1 MSCVSQENALMP
13 YMAKKKKTRDKI
25 KGNGFSWVQR
35 ARAKIM
41 LVRARQRGLPKTA
54 SHRMRRVPRRA
65 LRPLQRS
72 QAASQR
78 FTAARLSF
86 YVFTHSENTHCSS
99 ALSASTCLSPPG

>member
-13 YMAKKKKTRDKI
+13 YMAKKKKRETKF
-25 KGNGFSWVQR
+25 KAMASAGCS

-78 FTAARLSF
+78 FTAACLSF
-86 YVFTHSENTHCSS
+86 MFLHTQKIHTAPV
-99 ALSASTCLSPPG
+99 LSPASTCLSPPG